1 MLGAMIFSSS
11 AGLVP
16 AGLAPAGLVRGVAVL
31 ATALV
36 LTACSSEP
44 PPATADPSEGEAAEL
59 VETSALTGMVLEKG
73 RPANPVFVVKIENT
87 SSGAPQTGLSAAD
100 LVVEELVEGG
110 LTRLAA
116 LFYTRLPDS
125 VGHVRSLRGTD
136 AGIARPVNGRV
147 VATGGAGPS
156 IQELDRAGVPILA
169 EDRGRPGFSL
179 DPAKSAPYNR
189 LVDLTRLAEDV
200 KNVQPEQ
207 PFFSF
212 ADPDADPDLG
222 PKAQPA
228 TSATV
233 RFSAASSTQWAFS
246 DGTWVRTNGHARE
259 EFRADNL
266 IVMYCP
272 VRDAGYLDPAG
283 NRVPETKCEGSGKA
297 MVLRDGKALELT
309 WFKKNTKAPTSFK
322 TADGSPF
329 EVSPGKTFLEL
340 VPEGAGDVT
349 VRG

>member
-1 MLGAMIFSSS
+1 MLGAMVFRSS
-11 AGLVP
+11 A
-16 AGLAPAGLVRGVAVL
+16 ALARGATVL

-36 LTACSSEP
+36 LTACSSDAP
-44 PPATADPSEGEAAEL
+44 PPAEDPSEGEAAEL
-59 VETSALTGMVLEKG
+59 VETSALTGLVLEDG

-116 LFYTRLPDS
+116 LYYTRLPDS

-156 IQELDRAGVPILA
+156 IQQLDRAGVPILA

-189 LVDLTRLAEDV
+189 LVDLKRMAKDV

-207 PFFSF
+207 PFFTF
-212 ADPDADPDLG
+212 AEPDADADLG
-222 PKAQPA
+222 ADARPA

-233 RFSAASSTQWAFS
+233 RFSASSSTQWSYA
-246 DGTWVRTNGHARE
+246 DGTWKRTNGHARE

-272 VRDAGYLDPAG
+272 VGDAGYVDPAG
-283 NRVPETKCEGSGKA
+283 NPVPETTCDGSGKA
-297 MVLRDGKALELT
+297 MVLRDGKALDLT
-309 WFKKNTKAPTSFK
+309 WTKKNAKAATAFE
-322 TADGSPF
+322 TADGTPYA
-329 EVSPGKTFLEL
+329 VSPGKTFLEL
-340 VPEGAGDVT
+340 VPEGDGDVT
-349 VRG
+349 VGG

>member
-1 MLGAMIFSSS
+1 MVFRSSS
-11 AGLVP
+11 
-16 AGLAPAGLVRGVAVL
+16 GLVRGAAVVA
-31 ATALV
+31 AALV
-36 LTACSSEP
+36 LTACSSDAG
-44 PPATADPSEGEAAEL
+44 PAAADPSEGEAAEL
-59 VETSALTGMVLEKG
+59 VEKSALTGLVLEEG
-73 RPANPVFVVKIENT
+73 RPQNPVFVVKIENT
-87 SSGAPQTGLSAAD
+87 SSGAPQIGLSAAD

-116 LFYTRLPDS
+116 LYYTRLPDS

-156 IQELDRAGVPILA
+156 IQQLDRAGVPILA

-189 LVDLTRLAEDV
+189 LINLVALAKDV

-212 ADPDADPDLG
+212 AEPDTDADLG
-222 PKAQPA
+222 TGARPA

-233 RFSAASSTQWAFS
+233 RFSASSSTQWTFA
-246 DGTWVRTNGHARE
+246 DGTWVRTNGHARD

-266 IVMYCP
+266 IIMYCP
-272 VRDAGYLDPAG
+272 VGDAGYLDPAG
-283 NRVPETKCEGSGKA
+283 NPVPETTCDGSGRA
-297 MVLRDGKALELT
+297 MVLRDGKALDLT
-309 WFKKNTKAPTSFK
+309 WFKENAKAATTFETSEG
-322 TADGSPF
+322 APF

-340 VPEGAGDVT
+340 VPEGDGDVT
-349 VRG
+349 VGG

>member
-1 MLGAMIFSSS
+1 MLGAMVFRSSVLLTRGFC
-11 AGLVP
+11 A
-16 AGLAPAGLVRGVAVL
+16 LAA
-31 ATALV
+31 ALV
-36 LTACSSEP
+36 MTACSSEA
-44 PPATADPSEGEAAEL
+44 PPAADGPSEGEAAEL
-59 VETSALTGMVLEKG
+59 VEKSALTGLVLEDG
-73 RPANPVFVVKIENT
+73 RPENPVFVVKIENT

-116 LFYTRLPDS
+116 LYYTRLPES

-156 IQELDRAGVPILA
+156 IQQLDRAGVPILA

-189 LVDLTRLAEDV
+189 LVNLVAMAKDV

-212 ADPDADPDLG
+212 AETDADSDLG
-222 PKAQPA
+222 ADARPA

-233 RFSAASSTQWAFS
+233 RFSASASTQWAFS
-246 DGTWVRTNGHARE
+246 DGTWQRTNGHARE

-272 VRDAGYLDPAG
+272 VGDAGYADPAG
-283 NRVPETKCEGSGKA
+283 NPVPETKCDGSGKA
-297 MVLRDGKALELT
+297 MVLHDGKALELT
-309 WFKKNTKAPTSFK
+309 WSKKNAKAATSFE

-329 EVSPGKTFLEL
+329 MVSPGRTFLEL
-340 VPEGAGDVT
+340 VPEGDGDVT
-349 VRG
+349 VGG

>member
-1 MLGAMIFSSS
+1 MLGAMVFRCSPALTRS
-11 AGLVP
+11 AGV
-16 AGLAPAGLVRGVAVL
+16 VA
-31 ATALV
+31 AALV
-36 LTACSSEP
+36 LTACSSAAAP
-44 PPATADPSEGEAAEL
+44 KVDDPSTGEAAEL
-59 VETSALTGMVLEKG
+59 VETSALTGLVLEDG
-73 RPANPVFVVKIENT
+73 RPKNPVFVVKIENT
-87 SSGAPQTGLSAAD
+87 SSGAPQTGLSEAD

-116 LFYTRLPDS
+116 LYYTRLPDS

-156 IQELDRAGVPILA
+156 IQQLDRAGVPILA
-169 EDRGRPGFSL
+169 EDRGRPGFSR
-179 DPAKSAPYNR
+179 DPARSAPYDR
-189 LVDLTRLAEDV
+189 LVDLRAMAKDV

-212 ADPDADPDLG
+212 AEPDADADLG
-222 PKAQPA
+222 ADARPA

-233 RFSAASSTQWAFS
+233 RFSSSSSTQWTFA
-246 DGTWVRTNGHARE
+246 DGTWRRTNGHARE

-272 VRDAGYLDPAG
+272 VKDAGYTDPAG
-283 NRVPETKCEGSGKA
+283 NPVPETICDGSGKA
-297 MVLRDGKALELT
+297 VVMRDGKALDLT
-309 WFKKNTKAPTSFK
+309 WSKKDARAATAFE
-322 TADGSPF
+322 TADGAPF

-340 VPEGAGDVT
+340 VPEGDGDVT
-349 VRG
+349 VGG

>member
-1 MLGAMIFSSS
+1 MLGAMRSGASS
-11 AGLVP
+11 L
-16 AGLAPAGLVRGVAVL
+16 LTRGIAVVA
-31 ATALV
+31 AALV
-36 LTACSSEP
+36 LTACSGDEQPAGPSEP
-44 PPATADPSEGEAAEL
+44 TSGEPAEL
-59 VETSALTGMVLEKG
+59 METSALTGLPLKDG
-73 RPANPVFVVKIENT
+73 RPKNPVFVVKIENT

-116 LFYTRLPDS
+116 LYYTRLPDS

-156 IQELDRAGVPILA
+156 IAQLDRAGVPILA

-189 LVDLTRLAEDV
+189 LVDLKQMAEDV

-207 PFFSF
+207 PFFTF
-212 ADPDADPDLG
+212 AEPDADADLG
-222 PKAQPA
+222 PDAKPA
-228 TSATV
+228 KSATV
-233 RFSAASSTQWAFS
+233 RFSAASSTQWKLAG
-246 DGTWVRTNGHARE
+246 DTWVRTNGHARE

-266 IVMYCP
+266 IVMYCR
-272 VRDAGYLDPAG
+272 VGDAGYLDPAG
-283 NRVPETKCEGSGKA
+283 NRVPETTCDGSGKA
-297 MVLRDGKALELT
+297 MVLRGGKSLALT
-309 WFKKNTKAPTSFK
+309 WSKKDAKAATSFE

-329 EVSPGKTFLEL
+329 EVSPGRTFLEL
-340 VPEGAGDVT
+340 VPEGDGAVT
-349 VRG
+349 LGG